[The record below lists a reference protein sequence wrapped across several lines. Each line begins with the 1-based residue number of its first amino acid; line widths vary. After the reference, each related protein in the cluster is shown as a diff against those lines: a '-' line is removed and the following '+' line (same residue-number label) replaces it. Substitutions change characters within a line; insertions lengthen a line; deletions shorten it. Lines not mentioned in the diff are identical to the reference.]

1 MRPRKLS
8 KLAIQINAVLVASCY
23 SLVAE
28 AATVDIP
35 NRPLAGVALSYA
47 PNLVLAL
54 SVEFPTGGAAYTTVG
69 GQQKGIIKPEFLDDQ
84 YRGYFDP
91 KKCYQYTGEYFKPVS
106 MAGPKNTCSGNDD
119 FNGSIMNYLTASALD
134 VFRQVMTGGNR
145 AYGPNKDNKAYLDG
159 DKINETFLRRSYKQ
173 HSSMQWRF
181 IELNGLSEGRI
192 RDFFPNHYVN
202 MMPDIRA
209 RKIWSRQ

>member
-69 GQQKGIIKPEFLDDQ
+69 GQQKGIIKSEFLDNQ

-91 KKCYQYTGEYFKPVS
+91 KKCYKYTGQYF
-106 MAGPKNTCSGNDD
+106 
-119 FNGSIMNYLTASALD
+119 D
-134 VFRQVMTGGNR
+134 VFW
-145 AYGPNKDNKAYLDG
+145 K
-159 DKINETFLRRSYKQ
+159 
-173 HSSMQWRF
+173 
-181 IELNGLSEGRI
+181 
-192 RDFFPNHYVN
+192 
-202 MMPDIRA
+202 
-209 RKIWSRQ
+209 